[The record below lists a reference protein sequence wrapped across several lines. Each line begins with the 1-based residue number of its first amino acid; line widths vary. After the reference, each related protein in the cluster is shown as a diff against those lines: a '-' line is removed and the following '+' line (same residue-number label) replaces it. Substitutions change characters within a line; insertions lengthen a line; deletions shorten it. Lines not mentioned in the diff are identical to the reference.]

1 MSDVCPGPSTWGL
14 EPPWAVWLCF
24 GSRCWEV
31 LSAWRW
37 GLSSWVR
44 PPWLSCGLHILSL
57 HILVVNLLSKTHVFD
72 GRPFK
77 NRKVLGTGKTARV
90 VINFGC
96 ESSQCGDV
104 NLNVFCVS

>member
-1 MSDVCPGPSTWGL
+1 M
-14 EPPWAVWLCF
+14 
-24 GSRCWEV
+24 

-44 PPWLSCGLHILSL
+44 PPWLSCGLHIL
-57 HILVVNLLSKTHVFD
+57 VVDLLSETQVFD